1 MKKKIIIIVAVVIVL
16 FLATLFIAPGLF
28 NGSSDPTTTTTTTGG
43 STKPTPKPFEV
54 DLTGYVAN
62 IGNAT
67 ALGVVTEK
75 KSSSF
80 TMREEKAPYFP
91 FSLFNLIV
99 SAAEDEE
106 TKNYIVMTT
115 TEYDPND
122 PEANETGLTKVTF
135 TKTVTENVTTTTTGT
150 KYIATVGGTITIS
163 AVEGFT
169 YNVYLGDE
177 LVAPN
182 LTDNCESDVDE
193 REGVI
198 VLEGFVDAEGNPSEG
213 VEYTVKYEG
222 VGEEVIVTQD
232 EINGEIDKLY
242 VVGGYT
248 YISFVPQ
255 GTSQRANNL
264 SRFDDDGIALYD
276 KGGYNSGKERQ
287 SFVIDNATGYVYA
300 IKNFSIDS
308 INRGIIISNN
318 IYYDMTVS
326 ENGELTFTQIV
337 MNETLRIYD
346 IFKDKYGYKYVK
358 NDYLDAYDEA
368 NKTLYYTKYEYM
380 LTREGVVIYY
390 QESYIGSSAGGSYYV
405 GALEKINAD
414 FSRSSISNDEVY
426 HLNLTIRCFD
436 WNYKAIIIENGY
448 LYAYKTQENAY
459 SYFLRINTETLEKD
473 DTWFGSYGR
482 GGGDWDYDCIK
493 SAVIDYNTVLLW
505 SDRSGTPKLYCGEV
519 WGDNAVVV
527 DYGYGGIDFE
537 MIIEDTATILLEN
550 CQSEGWTFD
559 ISKLKFRYTTFTET
573 IYYIVVLDENGTP
586 TIVNSE
592 TYVAPEQ
599 DIVTFQP
606 INAK

>member
-1 MKKKIIIIVAVVIVL
+1 MNKRLIILITILVAVVILAGVVL
-16 FLATLFIAPGLF
+16 LPIG
-28 NGSSDPTTTTTTTGG
+28 NNSGTTTTTTTGD
-43 STKPTPKPFEV
+43 PNNPVKPFEV

-75 KSSSF
+75 QSSSF
-80 TMREEKAPYFP
+80 TMREEKSPTFP
-91 FSLFNLIV
+91 FPLFGLTAF
-99 SAAEDEE
+99 AAEDEE

-115 TEYDPND
+115 TEYDPNA
-122 PEANETGLTKVTF
+122 PEADETGLTKVTF
-135 TKTVTENVTTTTTGT
+135 TKTITENITTITTGT
-150 KYIATVGGTITIS
+150 KYISTVSGTITIP

-169 YNVYLGDE
+169 YNVYLEDE

-182 LTDNCESDVDE
+182 LSDNCEKDVDA

-198 VLEGFVDAEGNPSEG
+198 VLEGFVDPEGNPSEG

-255 GTSQRANNL
+255 GTSLRGNNL

-276 KGGYNSGKERQ
+276 KGGYYSDRNRQ
-287 SFVIDNATGYVYA
+287 SFVIDNASGYVYA
-300 IKNFSIDS
+300 IENFSIDN
-308 INRGIIISNN
+308 IDRGIIVSNGK
-318 IYYDMTVS
+318 YYDMTVAD
-326 ENGELTFTQIV
+326 NGDLTFIQIV
-337 MNETLRIYD
+337 MNETLEIYD

-358 NDYLDAYDEA
+358 NNFLDAYDEE
-368 NKTLYYTKYEYM
+368 NKTLYYTKHEYM
-380 LTREGVVIYY
+380 LSEEGVTIYY
-390 QESYIGSSAGGSYYV
+390 DGTGISKNGQSFET
-405 GALEKINAD
+405 ALEKINAD
-414 FSRSSISNDEVY
+414 FSRSPISKYETY
-426 HLNLTIRCFD
+426 HLNTVIYGLND
-436 WNYKAIIIENGY
+436 VVVKIIENGY
-448 LYAYKTQENAY
+448 LYTYTYSSNGRSSFHRVDTITLLREDKTMGYTSKKDEY
-459 SYFLRINTETLEKD
+459 SNL
-473 DTWFGSYGR
+473 
-482 GGGDWDYDCIK
+482 
-493 SAVIDYNTVLLW
+493 SAPIDHNTVLLW
-505 SDRSGTPKLYCGEV
+505 SDRSGTPKLYYGEV
-519 WGDNAVVV
+519 WGDQELYIPADPN
-527 DYGYGGIDFE
+527 GGIKDSFVNE
-537 MIIEDTATILLEN
+537 KVAILLLEN
-550 CQSEGWTFD
+550 CQHEGWTFD
-559 ISKLKFRYTTFTET
+559 LSKLKFRYTTFTET

>member
-1 MKKKIIIIVAVVIVL
+1 MKKIIIIIVAVVIVL

-28 NGSSDPTTTTTTTGG
+28 NGLSDPTTTTTTTGG

-75 KSSSF
+75 QSSSF

-122 PEANETGLTKVTF
+122 PEADETGLTKVTF
-135 TKTVTENVTTTTTGT
+135 TKTVTENVTTITTGT
-150 KYIATVGGTITIS
+150 KYIATVGGTITIP
-163 AVEGFT
+163 AVEAFT

-255 GTSQRANNL
+255 GTSQRGNNL

-276 KGGYNSGKERQ
+276 KGGYYSDRNRQ
-287 SFVIDNATGYVYA
+287 SFVIDNASGYVYA
-300 IKNFSIDS
+300 IENFSIDN
-308 INRGIIISNN
+308 IDRGIIVSNGK
-318 IYYDMTVS
+318 YYDMSVAD
-326 ENGELTFTQIV
+326 NGDLTFTQIV
-337 MNETLRIYD
+337 MNETLEIYD

-358 NDYLDAYDEA
+358 NNFLDAYDEE
-368 NKTLYYTKYEYM
+368 NKTLYYSKHEYM
-380 LTREGVVIYY
+380 LSEEGVTIYY
-390 QESYIGSSAGGSYYV
+390 DGTGISKNGQNFET
-405 GALEKINAD
+405 ALEKINAD
-414 FSRSSISNDEVY
+414 FSRTPISKHETY
-426 HLNLTIRCFD
+426 HLNTVIHGLND
-436 WNYKAIIIENGY
+436 VVVKIIENGY
-448 LYAYKTQENAY
+448 LYTYTSSSSGRSSFHRVDTITLLREVKTMGYTSKKDEY
-459 SYFLRINTETLEKD
+459 SNL
-473 DTWFGSYGR
+473 
-482 GGGDWDYDCIK
+482 
-493 SAVIDYNTVLLW
+493 SAPIDHNTVLLW
-505 SDRSGTPKLYCGEV
+505 SDRSGTPKLYYGEV
-519 WGDNAVVV
+519 WGDQELYIPA
-527 DYGYGGIDFE
+527 DPKGGIKDSFVNE
-537 MIIEDTATILLEN
+537 EVAILLLEN
-550 CQSEGWTFD
+550 CQHEGWTFD
-559 ISKLKFRYTTFTET
+559 LSKLKFRYTTFTET

>member
-1 MKKKIIIIVAVVIVL
+1 MNKRLIILITILVAVVILAGVVL
-16 FLATLFIAPGLF
+16 LPIG
-28 NGSSDPTTTTTTTGG
+28 NNSGTTTTTKTGDP
-43 STKPTPKPFEV
+43 SNPVKPFEV

-75 KSSSF
+75 QSSSF

-91 FSLFNLIV
+91 FSLFNLIAF
-99 SAAEDEE
+99 AAEDEE

-115 TEYDPND
+115 TEYDPNA
-122 PEANETGLTKVTF
+122 PEADETGLTKVTF
-135 TKTVTENVTTTTTGT
+135 TKTVTENVTTITNGT
-150 KYIATVGGTITIS
+150 KYISTVSGTITIP

-169 YNVYLGDE
+169 YNVYLEDE

-182 LTDNCESDVDE
+182 LTDNCEKDVDA

-255 GTSQRANNL
+255 GTSQRGNNL
-264 SRFDDDGIALYD
+264 SRFDDNGIALYD
-276 KGGYNSGKERQ
+276 KGGYYSDRNRQ
-287 SFVIDNATGYVYA
+287 SFVIDNASGYVYA
-300 IKNFSIDS
+300 IENFSIDN
-308 INRGIIISNN
+308 IDRGIIVSNGK
-318 IYYDMTVS
+318 YYDMTVAD
-326 ENGELTFTQIV
+326 NGDLTFTQIV

-358 NDYLDAYDEA
+358 NNFLDAYDEE
-368 NKTLYYTKYEYM
+368 NKTLYYTKHYYIYS
-380 LTREGVVIYY
+380 LEGVAIYY
-390 QESYIGSSAGGSYYV
+390 NDSLIWDGDEILEMAA
-405 GALEKINAD
+405 ALEKINAD
-414 FSRSSISNDEVY
+414 FSRSPISKNEVY
-426 HLNLTIRCFD
+426 HMNAQINHNHLDAT
-436 WNYKAIIIENGY
+436 AIIIENGY
-448 LYAYKTQENAY
+448 FYYYAVQGGAY
-459 SYFLRINTETLEKD
+459 SYFLRIDTTTLKRD
-473 DTWFGSYGR
+473 GRSYGAYGYD
-482 GGGDWDYDCIK
+482 GGNWDYDCIK

-505 SDRSGTPKLYCGEV
+505 SDRSGTPKLYYGEV
-519 WGDNAVVV
+519 WGDQELYIPA
-527 DYGYGGIDFE
+527 DPKGGIKDSFVNE
-537 MIIEDTATILLEN
+537 EVAILLLEN
-550 CQSEGWTFD
+550 CQHEGWTFD
-559 ISKLKFRYTTFTET
+559 LGKLKFRYTTFTET

>member
-1 MKKKIIIIVAVVIVL
+1 MNKRLIILITILVAVVILAGVVL
-16 FLATLFIAPGLF
+16 LPIG
-28 NGSSDPTTTTTTTGG
+28 NNSGTTTTTTTGD
-43 STKPTPKPFEV
+43 PINPVKPFEI

-75 KSSSF
+75 QSSSF

-91 FSLFNLIV
+91 FSLFNLIAF
-99 SAAEDEE
+99 AAEDEE

-115 TEYDPND
+115 TEYDPNA
-122 PEANETGLTKVTF
+122 PEADETGLTKVTF
-135 TKTVTENVTTTTTGT
+135 TKTITENITTITTGT
-150 KYIATVGGTITIS
+150 KYIATVGGTITIP

-198 VLEGFVDAEGNPSEG
+198 VLEGFVDEEGNPSEG
-213 VEYTVKYEG
+213 VEYSVKYEG

-255 GTSQRANNL
+255 GTSQRGNNL

-276 KGGYNSGKERQ
+276 KGGYYSDRNRQ
-287 SFVIDNATGYVYA
+287 SFVIENASGYVYA
-300 IKNFSIDS
+300 IENFSIDN
-308 INRGIIISNN
+308 IDRGIIVSNGK
-318 IYYDMTVS
+318 YYDMTVAD
-326 ENGELTFTQIV
+326 NGDLTFTQIV
-337 MNETLRIYD
+337 MNETLEIYD
-346 IFKDKYGYKYVK
+346 VFIDKYGYKYVK
-358 NDYLDAYDEA
+358 NNFLDAYDEE
-368 NKTLYYTKYEYM
+368 NKTLYYTKHEYM
-380 LTREGVVIYY
+380 LSEEGVTIYY
-390 QESYIGSSAGGSYYV
+390 DGTGISKNGQSFET
-405 GALEKINAD
+405 ALEKINAD
-414 FSRSSISNDEVY
+414 FSRSPISKHETY
-426 HLNLTIRCFD
+426 HLNTVIYGLND
-436 WNYKAIIIENGY
+436 VVVKIIENGY
-448 LYAYKTQENAY
+448 LYTYTSSSNGRSSFHRVDTITLLREDKTMGYTSKKDEY
-459 SYFLRINTETLEKD
+459 SNL
-473 DTWFGSYGR
+473 
-482 GGGDWDYDCIK
+482 
-493 SAVIDYNTVLLW
+493 SAPIDHNTVLLW
-505 SDRSGTPKLYCGEV
+505 SDRSGTPKLYYGEV
-519 WGDNAVVV
+519 WGDQELYIPADPN
-527 DYGYGGIDFE
+527 GGIKDSFVNE
-537 MIIEDTATILLEN
+537 EVAILLLEN
-550 CQSEGWTFD
+550 CQHEGWTVD
-559 ISKLKFRYTTFTET
+559 LSKLKFRYTTFTET